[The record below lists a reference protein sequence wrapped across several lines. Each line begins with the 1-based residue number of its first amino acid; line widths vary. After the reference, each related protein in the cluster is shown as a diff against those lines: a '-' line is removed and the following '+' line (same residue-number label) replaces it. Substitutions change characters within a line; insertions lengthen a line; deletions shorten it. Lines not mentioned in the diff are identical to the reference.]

1 MIAAARRIRA
11 KHAVRFR
18 VVFPTQS
25 LADFS
30 RSFTAGPSDVET
42 TVGDLSESLAEA
54 DLAIASS
61 GTVTMECAFFG
72 VPTIVLY
79 KVSWP
84 LYQVAKRMV
93 RVNYIAMPN
102 LLAGEEIY
110 PEFIQSSATSENIAN
125 AALKLL
131 DAPSARATIKAKLAK
146 VVESLGSPGASERAA
161 KVIVNLLRQS
171 SGSAN

>member
-1 MIAAARRIRA
+1 
-11 KHAVRFR
+11 
-18 VVFPTQS
+18 

-30 RSFTAGPSDVET
+30 RSFTAGLPDLET
-42 TVGDLSESLAEA
+42 EVGDLSESLAEA

-84 LYQVAKRMV
+84 LFQIAKRMV
-93 RVNYIAMPN
+93 RVNHIAMPN

-110 PEFIQSSATSENIAN
+110 PEYIQSAATPENIAN
-125 AALKLL
+125 AALKMLS
-131 DAPSARATIKAKLAK
+131 DPSARTTIKAKLAK
-146 VVESLGSPGASERAA
+146 VVGSLGSLGASERAA
-161 KVIVNLLRQS
+161 KAIVNLLRHRPDR
-171 SGSAN
+171 AT